1 MKKYNLLIII
11 LFSLVTAFSQNI
23 SVKSFRP
30 LPNDMTAASLEWKRK
45 DQNGSA
51 AALIKVVTSQ
61 TGFYFDGGTLGIVD
75 TKQRVGEIWVW
86 VPYGSR
92 KITISHQQLGV
103 LRDYRFP
110 VAIEPERTYEMVLT
124 TGTVETII
132 KEEAHEQYLMFQI
145 SPPDAVL
152 EVNDQMW
159 TVSPSGNANKLV
171 NFGTYTYRVQA
182 PNYHADAGTVTVDDP
197 NNTTQVT
204 INLLPNFGWI
214 EVPGGG
220 LLQGATVYIDNAI
233 IGKAPCKS
241 GALKSGQH
249 SVRVVK
255 ELYEPYSTVV
265 TVVDNETTT
274 VSPNLSADFAKVT
287 LQVDADAEIWVNNER
302 KGTRSWTGNLPTGVY
317 RIECK
322 QANHEPSLT
331 TKEITNQ
338 MNGEVIPLKAPK
350 PIYGSLM
357 VESEPALATI
367 FIDGKE
373 TGKTPKLINE
383 ILTGQ
388 HEIKLVKDDYRIYT
402 ETITIAKGERKQVNV
417 TMEDRKVEKLSK
429 QCDDYYNTKN
439 YQEALACYQEAAE
452 QGDANGQLGLGK
464 LYYLGNGV
472 AKDYVEALKWLELAQ
487 KQGNAKAIQYCAE
500 IYARGGLGVTKD
512 QKKALKLF
520 TLSGEQGNGGAYAV
534 LGRYYKYGDYSFPKD
549 EKASDKW
556 YKKAVETYR
565 KAADQGDAE
574 AQFGLAGCYCNG
586 SGVKQ
591 SWSEAVKWYRLA
603 IEQGHY
609 YAKMQ
614 LGYCYFFGLGVK
626 QDQAQAEKLFHE
638 VDYADACNRVGF
650 AYAYGKDTRKDLA
663 KALEWYRKA
672 ADLGN
677 AEGQY
682 QVGCMYEYGEG
693 VSQNAVE
700 AEKWFLK
707 ASEKEYSPACFAL
720 GLLYHSGADGV
731 AKDYAKAMQWFL
743 KDANENNSS
752 TSQYYLGKMYEK
764 GEGVAKDLKEAKK
777 WYQLAADQGYSTAIQ
792 ALKNIK

>member
-11 LFSLVTAFSQNI
+11 LFSVVTAFSQNI

-75 TKQRVGEIWVW
+75 TKQMVGEIWVW

-110 VAIEPERTYEMVLT
+110 VEIEPERTYEMVLT
-124 TGTVETII
+124 TGSVETII
-132 KEEAHEQYLMFQI
+132 KEVAHEQYLMFQI

-152 EVNDQMW
+152 EVNEQMW
-159 TVSPSGNANKLV
+159 TVSPSGNASKLV

-182 PNYHADAGTVTVDDP
+182 PNYHADAGTVTVNDP
-197 NNTTQVT
+197 DNTQKVT
-204 INLLPNFGWI
+204 IKLLPNFGWI

-265 TVVDNETTT
+265 TVADNETTT
-274 VSPNLSADFAKVT
+274 VNPNLSADFAKVT

-322 QANHEPSLT
+322 QVNHEPSLT

-338 MNGEVIPLKAPK
+338 MNGEVIPLQAPK
-350 PIYGSLM
+350 PIYGSLL

-367 FIDGKE
+367 FIDGQVS
-373 TGKTPKLINE
+373 GQTPKLIKE
-383 ILTGQ
+383 ILIGQ
-388 HEIKLVKDDYRIYT
+388 HEIKLVKDDYRVYT
-402 ETITIAKGERKQVNV
+402 ETITIAKGERKQVNA
-417 TMEDRKVEKLSK
+417 TMEDRKAEQLSK
-429 QCDDYYNTKN
+429 QCDDYFKAKN
-439 YQEALACYQEAAE
+439 YQEALTCYQEAAE
-452 QGDANGQLGLGK
+452 LGDANGQLGLGI
-464 LYYLGNGV
+464 LYYCGYGV
-472 AKDYVEALKWLELAQ
+472 AKDYAEALKWLELAQ
-487 KQGNAKAIQYCAE
+487 KQGNPKAMQYCAE
-500 IYARGGLGVTKD
+500 VYVNGGLGVTRN
-512 QKKALKLF
+512 QKKALELF
-520 TLSGEQGNGGAYAV
+520 TLSGDQGNGDAYRQ
-534 LGRYYKYGDYSFPKD
+534 LGYYYKFGASGFPKD
-549 EKASDKW
+549 EATSDRW
-556 YKKAVETYR
+556 YKKSVETYR
-565 KAADQGDAE
+565 KAAEQGDAE
-574 AQFGLAGCYCNG
+574 AQYSLAFCYCRG
-586 SGVKQ
+586 MGVKQ

-603 IEQGHY
+603 AEQDHY
-609 YAKMQ
+609 HAKMQ
-614 LGYCYFFGLGVK
+614 LGYCYFFGLGVTK
-626 QDQAQAEKLFHE
+626 NRAKAEQLFHE
-638 VDYADACNRVGF
+638 VDYADACNRIGQ
-650 AYAYGKDTRKDLA
+650 AYAYGIDTRKDLA
-663 KALEWYRKA
+663 KAAEWYRKA
-672 ADLGN
+672 ADMGN

-682 QVGCMYEYGEG
+682 ELGGLYHYGEG
-693 VSQNAVE
+693 VGQNAGE
-700 AEKWFLK
+700 AEKWYLK
-707 ASEKEYSPACFAL
+707 AAEGNYSSAWFAL
-720 GLLYHSGADGV
+720 GLLYYSGGV
-731 AKDYAKAMQWFL
+731 GVTKDYAKAMYWFK
-743 KDANENNSS
+743 KDADYGGYISK
-752 TSQYYLGKMYEK
+752 YYIGKMYEN

-777 WYQLAADQGYSTAIQ
+777 WYQLSADQGYDKAIQ
-792 ALKNIK
+792 ALEKIK